1 MIRPASPADE
11 PALRALDHATWSSL
25 SSPAPPPPPERL
37 FDLDGVLVAEL
48 EDGIAGYVKLGPALP
63 IEASATCS
71 RSRACPSPPTTGAAA
86 SARALMRAAIREAR
100 TAGARRL
107 TLRVLAHNAA
117 ARDLY
122 TACGFEVEGVLR
134 ELLPARRALRGRR
147 PDGAPA
153 YSRRL
158 TSVEVTVS
166 APERATSRTL

>member
-1 MIRPASPADE
+1 MIRPAVLRDE

-25 SSPAPPPPPERL
+25 SSPAPPPPPERP
-37 FDLDGVLVAEL
+37 FELDGVLVAEL

-63 IEASATCS
+63 IEASRHVLEIKGLS
-71 RSRACPSPPTTGAAA
+71 VSPDHRRRGV
-86 SARALMRAAIREAR
+86 ARALMRAAIREAR

-134 ELLPARRALRGRR
+134 EYFRLDGRYVDDVLMALP
-147 PDGAPA
+147 
-153 YSRRL
+153 L
-158 TSVEVTVS
+158 T
-166 APERATSRTL
+166 AGD